1 MLKEVSEPLQCWSWT
16 LYRRKRTSSLQIQ
29 SRAPVQPDDDEERTM
44 EEENNLLVNQ
54 AIYSSSRDSEMA
66 REDDKNCRKM
76 TFVSRSC
83 VTAEMGGQRL
93 AQVRATSSWTGQRG
107 TTPVSRTISSMAPD
121 SSFLRSWDPKFY
133 RVYIA
138 QGIIKC
144 HTLAEENVLWPGLSK
159 QIGSMVKCCQICIQE
174 PLILPGQKANW
185 LVLGF

>member
-1 MLKEVSEPLQCWSWT
+1 
-16 LYRRKRTSSLQIQ
+16 
-29 SRAPVQPDDDEERTM
+29 M

-107 TTPVSRTISSMAPD
+107 TTSVSRTISSMAPD
-121 SSFLRSWDPKFY
+121 SSFLRS
-133 RVYIA
+133 
-138 QGIIKC
+138 
-144 HTLAEENVLWPGLSK
+144 
-159 QIGSMVKCCQICIQE
+159 
-174 PLILPGQKANW
+174 
-185 LVLGF
+185 